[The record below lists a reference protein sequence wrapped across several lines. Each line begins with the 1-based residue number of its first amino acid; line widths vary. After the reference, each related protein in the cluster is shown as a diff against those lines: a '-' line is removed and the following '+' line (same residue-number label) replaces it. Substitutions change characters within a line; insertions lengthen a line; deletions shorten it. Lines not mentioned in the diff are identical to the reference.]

1 MKMKVY
7 RIAVGM
13 NPKFAHIHAQMG
25 QDFSMGI
32 KVMWDDWL
40 AKGNIVPD
48 FVYSTYIICKKEIAM
63 DLENK
68 FKGLN
73 IASLKWEKNPKEV
86 CAKDINRLKW
96 LPKEKIEM
104 VSLFTTI
111 DIPILQ
117 QSTVR
122 YGISGLTGKDC
133 IKEVIGSA
141 KVHGNNIVPREKG
154 KGLFFSQK
162 DIGDYDFFKPMNAFF
177 LLCTEKVKE
186 FIEDKQYS
194 NIIFLEIGEIV

>member
-141 KVHGNNIVPREKG
+141 KVHGNNIIPREKG

>member
-1 MKMKVY
+1 MKVY